1 MNEDLKKF
9 CIKVT
14 EDSLKN
20 PDNLNYYNGK
30 LKKIGDYMLLALYSD
45 NGEYKIIYLNLSDLN
60 KEYKIQS
67 YFDIPNPPYKCP
79 IVEMI

>member
-1 MNEDLKKF
+1 MSEDLKKF

-20 PDNLNYYNGK
+20 PDNLNYFNGK
-30 LKKIGDYMLLALYSD
+30 PKKINDYMLLGLFIE
-45 NGEYKIIYLNLSDLN
+45 NKTHKIIYLNLKDLD
-60 KEYKIQS
+60 KEYKIKS
-67 YFDIPNPPYKCP
+67 YFNIPNPPYKCP

>member
-20 PDNLNYYNGK
+20 PDNLHYFNGK
-30 LKKIGDYMLLALYSD
+30 PKKIGNYMLLGLLSED
-45 NGEYKIIYLNLSDLN
+45 NKVVYLNLKDLN
-60 KEYKIQS
+60 EDFKIIK
-67 YFDIPNPPYKCP
+67 YMDIPNPP
-79 IVEMI
+79 